1 MSMEKAM
8 LTLVILTGTGEFT
21 LMGSLTC
28 AKTVGKGS
36 IRAHWYYECDQ
47 CDIRFDRKSQ
57 LDYHIERIHGEVVLN
72 TSDVCNKEFYNQSR
86 LYELPQQSLGD
97 KAIFLRCLWKR
108 LFSR

>member
-1 MSMEKAM
+1 MEKAM
-8 LTLVILTGTGEFT
+8 LTLVILTDTGEFT

-47 CDIRFDRKSQ
+47 CDISFDRKSQ
-57 LDYHIERIHGEVVLN
+57 LDYHIERIHGEEVLN
-72 TSDVCNKEFYNQSR
+72 NSDVRNKGFYNQSR
-86 LYELPQQSLGD
+86 LYEQQSFGD

-108 LFSR
+108 LFSRLQS